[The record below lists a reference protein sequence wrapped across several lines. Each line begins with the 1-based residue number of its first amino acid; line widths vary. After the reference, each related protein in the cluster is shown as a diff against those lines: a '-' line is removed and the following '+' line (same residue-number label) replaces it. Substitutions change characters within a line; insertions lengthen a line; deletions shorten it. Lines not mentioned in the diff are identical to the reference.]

1 MEGVISSEAVWRSI
15 REWALNQERDIWK
28 VIEEL
33 EKVAQEELDE
43 EVRLSLSQI
52 GDRLEVELEA
62 LNAITAATP
71 EVVAK
76 LGEKDFGD
84 IERLLMDQAR
94 MLGRSY
100 AYIGIVYFSLGYIPF
115 YDGVSWGY

>member
-1 MEGVISSEAVWRSI
+1 MERVISSEAVWQSI
-15 REWALNQERDIWK
+15 REWALDQEGLIWK
-28 VIEEL
+28 VLEDL
-33 EKVAQEELDE
+33 EKIAQEELDE

-62 LNAITAATP
+62 LDAITAATP

-76 LGEKDFGD
+76 LGEKDLGD

-94 MLGRSY
+94 MLGRFN
-100 AYIGIVYFSLGYIPF
+100 AFIMMAHFGDIF
-115 YDGVSWGY
+115 DA